1 MKTKKEIRITFHQR
15 SHMLAKAKAKAKAER
30 TGWTSEQK
38 AAYEQSHSF
47 RESLGGRE
55 W

>member
-15 SHMLAKAKAKAKAER
+15 GHLLAKAKAEAKAKDDAKYER
-30 TGWTSEQK
+30 
-38 AAYEQSHSF
+38 EQSHSF